1 MSQPVVLWE
10 ILAMDAGR
18 TREFY
23 EKLFEWKIDVDVEM
37 NYGVVESSSEGGGI
51 NGGIGTALNGM
62 PAVTFFVQ
70 VDDLEAYLSRAERLG
85 GTIVAPPTTIPRVG
99 SAAWFSD
106 PEGNVI
112 GLFSNKPQSVRS

>member
-37 NYGVVESSSEGGGI
+37 NYGVVESSSEDGGI

-70 VDDLEAYLSRAERLG
+70 VDDLDAYLSRAERLG

-112 GLFSNKPQSVRS
+112 GLFAK